1 MTIDFASLAA
11 PFDPAQV
18 SWRLGRL
25 NAEKTKGQALAYLD
39 ARDVMDRL
47 DAVCGPA
54 NWQCDYPHANAK
66 TVCRIGILTEAGW
79 VWKAD
84 GAGDS
89 DIEAEKGA
97 LSDAFKRS
105 AVRWGIGRYLYDLD
119 SPWVAVELKGRTSF
133 IAKPEQARLRQILE
147 RYKPAPKPL
156 ATPDLRHVT
165 DLHTNGKPIIRNV
178 SQEMSGRM
186 LAKLWTLHGDAVVAW
201 LQREEVKRGLAE
213 LDEDDRL
220 RVEDLAEERQLVQE
234 DGALAQ

>member
-1 MTIDFASLAA
+1 MIDFIALAA

-47 DAVCGPA
+47 DAVCGPP
-54 NWQCDYPHANAK
+54 NWQCDYPHANTK
-66 TVCRIGILTEAGW
+66 TVCRIGILTESGW

-105 AVRWGIGRYLYDLD
+105 AVRWGIGRYLYDLP
-119 SPWVAVELKGRTSF
+119 SPWVGVELKGRTSF
-133 IAKPEQARLRQILE
+133 IAEHEKSKLRNLLTNHKSAPAKILLG
-147 RYKPAPKPL
+147 PPQ
-156 ATPDLRHVT
+156 
-165 DLHTNGKPIIRNV
+165 LHTNGMPLKQNT
-178 SQEMSGRM
+178 SQETAGKM
-186 LAKLWTLHGDAVVAW
+186 LTKLWTIQGDAVSEW
-201 LQREEVKRGLAE
+201 LKHDAVKRALDE
-213 LDEDDRL
+213 LDEDDRH
-220 RVEDLAEERQLVQE
+220 RVEDLAEERN
-234 DGALAQ
+234 ALGNLEAAQ